1 MILGTGIDI
10 ADIRRIQKI
19 YDAHEVRFVQHV
31 LAPAE
36 RAIMP
41 EKRTVEFI
49 AGRFAAKEAIIKAL
63 GAVKVSLTDIIIE
76 HHPNGKPFVS
86 NEAQLL
92 SKAGFEHARL
102 HISIS
107 HDGNYAIAMA
117 ILEAMP

>member
-10 ADIRRIQKI
+10 VDMLRIQKI
-19 YDAHEVRFVQHV
+19 YDAYGMRFMRHV
-31 LAPAE
+31 LTPAE
-36 RAIMP
+36 HAIMP
-41 EKRTVEFI
+41 EKRKVEFI

-63 GAVKVSLTDIIIE
+63 GAAKVSLTDIIIE
-76 HHPNGKPFVS
+76 HHTNGKPFVS

-107 HDGNYAIAMA
+107 HDGNHAIAMA
-117 ILEAMP
+117 ILEKIS